1 MTADRGAKIVRHA
14 RRLLSDPV
22 SGGVLRASAVSMSVR
37 TAGLAIAFL
46 SHMLISRTLGAS
58 AYGQYSI
65 ALGWALILVIPARLG
80 VDNTVLRYASIY
92 LEEENFAALRAL
104 IRFALVM
111 MVLSSSV
118 VAIVLIGQAQLGSGL
133 FSMFSS
139 GAVLWIGALIF
150 TLAALG
156 LYSALIRSAKRVLAS
171 QLYEQVLRP
180 ASLIALIGGAALL
193 GIRLSAERALI
204 LTVIAAAV
212 ALTGIVIH
220 FHRIAPSLRA
230 HRHDLTDRADWIA
243 VGWPLLLMN
252 VVQEVLNQIDVI
264 MLGHLADTAASGLYA
279 AAWRL
284 ASLVPFAL
292 ISLSFIS
299 APMIAT
305 AYRRRDFD
313 ELSRIAKVNA
323 RLAFLFSLAMA
334 AFLAAIGGF
343 ALRAFGDGF
352 DAAYPALLILLGGG
366 LISAFTGSV
375 GYLMTMTGRQNS
387 ALLSACA
394 ALAAN
399 LVLNVTLISR
409 LGIIGSAVAATSS
422 VFVYNL
428 LMWIHVRRTM
438 GIDASVVARPPVPV
452 ADQRA
457 P

>member
-1 MTADRGAKIVRHA
+1 MTDGSKANLFRNFQ
-14 RRLLSDPV
+14 RLLNDPV
-22 SGGVLRASAVSMSVR
+22 AGGVLRSSAVSMSVR
-37 TAGLAIAFL
+37 TAGLALAFL
-46 SHMLISRTLGAS
+46 SQLLISQTVGVS

-104 IRFALVM
+104 IRFALVI
-111 MVLSSSV
+111 MVLSSST
-118 VAIVLIGQAQLGSGL
+118 VAILLIAQAQLGSGL

-180 ASLIALIGGAALL
+180 GALIALIGAATFL
-193 GIRLSAERALI
+193 GIHLSAEQALI
-204 LTVIAAAV
+204 LTVIAAGA
-212 ALTGIVIH
+212 ALAGIVVH
-220 FHRIAPSLRA
+220 FHSIAPPLRA
-230 HRHDLTDRADWIA
+230 YGHDQGDRREWIA

-264 MLGHLADTAASGLYA
+264 LLGHLADTTASGLYS

-292 ISLSFIS
+292 VSLSFIS

-305 AYRRRDFD
+305 AYRRNDVG

-323 RLAFLFSLAMA
+323 RLAFMFSVAMA
-334 AFLAAIGGF
+334 AFLAAIGDF
-343 ALRAFGDGF
+343 ALRAFGPGF
-352 DAAYPALLILLGGG
+352 EAAYPALLILLGGG

-375 GYLMTMTGRQNS
+375 GYLMTMTGRQKP
-387 ALLSACA
+387 ALLSVCA

-399 LVLNVTLISR
+399 LILNVTLIPR
-409 LGIIGSAVAATSS
+409 LGIVGSAVAATSS
-422 VFVYNL
+422 VLVYNL

-438 GIDASVVARPPVPV
+438 GIDASVIARPAIPV

>member
-1 MTADRGAKIVRHA
+1 MVARPATLLRHLQ
-14 RRLLSDPV
+14 RLLSDPL

-80 VDNTVLRYASIY
+80 VDQTVLRYGSIY
-92 LEEENFAALRAL
+92 LEERNFAALKGL
-104 IRFALVM
+104 IRFALLM
-111 MVLSSSV
+111 MLASSTLVVL
-118 VAIVLIGQAQLGSGL
+118 VLVGQAQLGLGL
-133 FSMFSS
+133 FTMFSA
-139 GAVLWIGALIF
+139 GTMLWIGALIF
-150 TLAALG
+150 ALAALG

-180 ASLIALIGGAALL
+180 SALIALIGLAAAA
-193 GIRLSAERALI
+193 GIPLSAESAVI
-204 LTVIAAAV
+204 LTVVAAV
-212 ALTGIVIH
+212 AALAGIVVH
-220 FHRIAPSLRA
+220 FHRIAPSMRA
-230 HRHDLTDRADWIA
+230 HPVDRADRREWIA

-252 VVQEVLNQIDVI
+252 VVQEILNQIDI
-264 MLGHLADTAASGLYA
+264 ILLGHLADTTASGLYA

-305 AYRRRDFD
+305 AYRRRDFG
-313 ELSRIAKVNA
+313 ELARIARINA
-323 RLAFLFSLAMA
+323 RLAFGFSVAMA
-334 AFLAAIGGF
+334 AFLASIGGF
-343 ALRAFGDGF
+343 ALRAFGEGF
-352 DAAYPALLILLGGG
+352 DAAYPALLILLVGG

-375 GYLMTMTGRQNS
+375 GYLMTMTGRQNP
-387 ALLSACA
+387 ALLSVCA
-394 ALAAN
+394 ALACN
-399 LVLNVTLISR
+399 IVLNLSLIPR
-409 LGIIGSAVAATSS
+409 FGIIGSAVAATSS

-438 GIDASVVARPPVPV
+438 GIDASVISMRLRLR

>member
-1 MTADRGAKIVRHA
+1 MNSLHPAALLRRAQHMVRDP
-14 RRLLSDPV
+14 LSG
-22 SGGVLRASAVSMSVR
+22 SVLRGSLVSMVVR
-37 TAGLAIAFL
+37 TAGMALAFL
-46 SHMLISRTLGAS
+46 SHMLISRALGAG
-58 AYGQYSI
+58 AYGQYAI

-118 VAIVLIGQAQLGSGL
+118 VAIVLVGQTQLGSGL

-139 GAVLWIGALIF
+139 GTVFWIAGLIF

-180 ASLIALIGGAALL
+180 GTLIALIGGAALL
-193 GIRLSAERALI
+193 GISLSAERALI
-204 LTVIAAAV
+204 LTVIAALA
-212 ALTGIVIH
+212 ALAGIVIH
-220 FHRIAPSLRA
+220 FHSIAPSLRA
-230 HRHDLTDRADWIA
+230 HRHDQSDRRDWIA

-252 VVQEVLNQIDVI
+252 VVQEVLNQIDI
-264 MLGHLADTAASGLYA
+264 ILLGHLAETAASGLYS

-305 AYRRRDFD
+305 AYRRGDFD
-313 ELSRIAKVNA
+313 ELSRIARINA

-334 AFLAAIGGF
+334 TVLATIGRF
-343 ALRAFGDGF
+343 ALRAFGPGF
-352 DAAYPALLILLGGG
+352 EEAFPALLILLAGG

-375 GYLMTMTGRQNS
+375 GYLMTMTGRQKP
-387 ALLSACA
+387 ALLSVCA
-394 ALAAN
+394 ALVAN
-399 LVLNVTLISR
+399 LILNFALIPR
-409 LGIIGSAVAATSS
+409 LGIVGSAIAATSS
-422 VFVYNL
+422 VLVYNL

-438 GIDASVVARPPVPV
+438 GIDASVISRPPAPV

>member
-1 MTADRGAKIVRHA
+1 MTGGPKASLFRHVQ
-14 RRLLSDPV
+14 RLLSDPV

-46 SHMLISRTLGAS
+46 SHMLISRTLGVS

-92 LEEENFAALRAL
+92 LEEEDFAALRAL

-118 VAIVLIGQAQLGSGL
+118 VVLVLIGQARLGSGL
-133 FSMFSS
+133 FTMFSPA
-139 GAVLWIGALIF
+139 AVLWIGALIF

-180 ASLIALIGGAALL
+180 VALIALIAAAAALGL
-193 GIRLSAERALI
+193 TLSAERALV
-204 LTVIAAAV
+204 LTVMAAIV
-212 ALTGIVIH
+212 ALGGIVIH

-230 HRHDLTDRADWIA
+230 HRHDQRDRREWIA

-264 MLGHLADTAASGLYA
+264 MLGHFADTTASGLYA

-313 ELSRIAKVNA
+313 ELSRIAKINA
-323 RLAFLFSLAMA
+323 RLAFGFSVAMA
-334 AFLAAIGGF
+334 AFLAAIGGI
-343 ALRAFGDGF
+343 ALRAFGHGF
-352 DAAYPALLILLGGG
+352 EAAYPALLILLGGG

-375 GYLMTMTGRQNS
+375 GYLMTMTGRQNP
-387 ALLSACA
+387 ALLSVCA

-399 LVLNVTLISR
+399 LGLNVTLIPR
-409 LGIIGSAVAATSS
+409 LGILGSAIAATSS

-438 GIDASVVARPPVPV
+438 GIDASVIARPPVPV